1 MRSKFV
7 CAIGAAALAMMAA
20 PAMAQAPAG
29 SYPSGQMSMPGEMTP
44 PAAADNRQ
52 TMPPMSWSSAAPM
65 TPSSAASD
73 ASTVERSPPWPT
85 IVGPPG
91 SVTTQLVTNGPIAD
105 TEENRARYGE
115 PLSRAG
121 RLTQPAGN

>member
-1 MRSKFV
+1 MRSKLL
-7 CAIGAAALAMMAA
+7 CAVGAATLAMMAA

-29 SYPSGQMSMPGEMTP
+29 SSPAGPMSMPGEMTP
-44 PAAADNRQ
+44 PAATGAAQ
-52 TMPPMSWSSAAPM
+52 TMPPMSSSSTPM

-73 ASTVERSPPWPT
+73 ASTVESSPVVPT

-91 SVTTQLVTNGPIAD
+91 SLTVQVITNGPIAD

-121 RLTQPAGN
+121 RMTQPAGN